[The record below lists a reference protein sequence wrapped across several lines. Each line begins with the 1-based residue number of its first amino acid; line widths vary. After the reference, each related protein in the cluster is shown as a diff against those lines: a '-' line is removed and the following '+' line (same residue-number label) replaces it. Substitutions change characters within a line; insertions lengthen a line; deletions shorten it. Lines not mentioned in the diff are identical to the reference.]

1 MPTQDRVPV
10 WEILRD
16 ERDRQDLTNK
26 DLERK
31 TGESDESIR
40 RMLNGEVKDPR
51 FYPTVKLFHA
61 LGLSVDRTMG
71 LPCGDAEI
79 IEGLQRELEIS
90 RAHEQE
96 AIAMRKLLEEQVKAE
111 IRSREELR
119 DAYEYRIYIS
129 KDRVIW
135 QRIFIFLL
143 AGLAAVLLALDIGM
157 TIWFIGH

>member
-1 MPTQDRVPV
+1 MTTQERVPV

-40 RMLNGEVKDPR
+40 RLLIGGVAEPR
-51 FYPTVKLFHA
+51 FYPTVEMFRA

-79 IEGLQRELEIS
+79 IEGLQRELEVA

-96 AIAMRKLLEEQVKAE
+96 AVALRKLLEEQVKVE
-111 IRSREELR
+111 IRTREELR

-143 AGLAAVLLALDIGM
+143 AGLAAVLLVLDIVM
-157 TIWFIGH
+157 TVWFMTH